1 MKMKKKR
8 KIILNYNVILYI
20 FVIAIIVL
28 LCYFKIRYHNIITH
42 GIPVQCEIIEATT
55 EWEEI
60 IGVTRGNENGTYNDV
75 TYVKYNIDGEEYK
88 DKVRSKLGN
97 YGDKVE
103 LIYLPSEP
111 EHVFSL
117 KGAVAFSEVVNY
129 VLIGWILFWVFGK
142 LFIDWIF
149 NRFYEP

>member
-1 MKMKKKR
+1 MKKKR

-20 FVIAIIVL
+20 FVITIIVL

-60 IGVTRGNENGTYNDV
+60 RGVTRGTENGTYNDV
-75 TYVKYNIDGEEYK
+75 TYVKYNIDGEEYRC
-88 DKVRSKLGN
+88 KVRSKLGN

-117 KGAVAFSEVVNY
+117 KGAISFSEVVNY

-149 NRFYEP
+149 DRFYEP

>member
-1 MKMKKKR
+1 MKKKR

-55 EWEEI
+55 EWEEMEA
-60 IGVTRGNENGTYNDV
+60 VTRGTENGTYTDV
-75 TYVKYNIDGEEYK
+75 TYVKYNIDGKEYRC
-88 DKVRSKLGN
+88 KVRSKLGN

-117 KGAVAFSEVVNY
+117 KGGRAV
-129 VLIGWILFWVFGK
+129 
-142 LFIDWIF
+142 
-149 NRFYEP
+149 

>member
-1 MKMKKKR
+1 M
-8 KIILNYNVILYI
+8 ILYI

-55 EWEEI
+55 ECEEI
-60 IGVTRGNENGTYNDV
+60 RGATRGTENGTYTDV
-75 TYVKYNIDGEEYK
+75 TYIKYNIDGKEYRC
-88 DKVRSKLGN
+88 KVRSKLGN

-117 KGAVAFSEVVNY
+117 KGGRAV
-129 VLIGWILFWVFGK
+129 
-142 LFIDWIF
+142 
-149 NRFYEP
+149 

>member
-1 MKMKKKR
+1 MKKKR

-42 GIPVQCEIIEATT
+42 GIPVQCEII
-55 EWEEI
+55 
-60 IGVTRGNENGTYNDV
+60 DV
-75 TYVKYNIDGEEYK
+75 TYIKYNIDGKEYRC
-88 DKVRSKLGN
+88 KVRSKLGN

-117 KGAVAFSEVVNY
+117 KGGRAV
-129 VLIGWILFWVFGK
+129 
-142 LFIDWIF
+142 
-149 NRFYEP
+149 

>member
-1 MKMKKKR
+1 MKKKR

-60 IGVTRGNENGTYNDV
+60 RGVTRGTENGTYTDV
-75 TYVKYNIDGEEYK
+75 TYIKYNIDGKEYRC
-88 DKVRSKLGN
+88 KVRSNLGN
-97 YGDKVE
+97 YGDKLE

-117 KGAVAFSEVVNY
+117 KGGRAV
-129 VLIGWILFWVFGK
+129 
-142 LFIDWIF
+142 
-149 NRFYEP
+149 

>member
-1 MKMKKKR
+1 MKKKR

-60 IGVTRGNENGTYNDV
+60 R
-75 TYVKYNIDGEEYK
+75 
-88 DKVRSKLGN
+88 
-97 YGDKVE
+97 
-103 LIYLPSEP
+103 
-111 EHVFSL
+111 
-117 KGAVAFSEVVNY
+117 
-129 VLIGWILFWVFGK
+129 
-142 LFIDWIF
+142 
-149 NRFYEP
+149 